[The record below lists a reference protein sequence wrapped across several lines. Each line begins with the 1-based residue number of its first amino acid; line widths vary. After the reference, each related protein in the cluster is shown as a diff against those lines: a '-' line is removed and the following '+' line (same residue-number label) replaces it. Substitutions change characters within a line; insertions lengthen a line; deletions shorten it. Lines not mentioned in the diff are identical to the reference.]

1 MLLVVFCL
9 LIVNFWQVVTVRA
22 VWYFS
27 SVLYLTPS
35 KYIVNNNRRFVSSR
49 SLHGDQQN
57 HTMVGPPVIEGSL
70 KNTIHALAF
79 GLICATLTVNF
90 GKYFV
95 PHFFPYMVGILI
107 AIEVVLFSFDKP
119 KENYD
124 KYQAPGIRGSHT
136 IEGAGSPQ
144 IRVSAPGEDPE
155 ASPRKQHRIKDKL
168 KTKKDQ
174 KGRRESGVP
183 GSPNVRRESGVPT
196 GSPKKQ
202 SLAPPLSAGEEAL
215 EAMNQRE
222 MEHDKGGKDK
232 SEKEKKKEEDKA
244 KKKEKEE
251 EKERQKAEK
260 KELKEKGKEE
270 DTEKSEKGGWRKRKA
285 TKQDTI

>member
-1 MLLVVFCL
+1 MLLVVFCS
-9 LIVNFWQVVTVRA
+9 LIVNFWQVVTARV

-35 KYIVNNNRRFVSSR
+35 TYTVNNNQPFVSSR
-49 SLHGDQQN
+49 SILSDQQN

-70 KNTIHALAF
+70 KNTIHSLAF

-107 AIEVVLFSFDKP
+107 AIEVVLFSLDRP

-124 KYQAPGIRGSHT
+124 KYQVPGVKGSHT

-144 IRVSAPGEDPE
+144 IRVSAPGEDSE
-155 ASPRKQHRIKDKL
+155 ASPRKQQRGKDKL

-183 GSPNVRRESGVPT
+183 SSPNVRRESGAP
-196 GSPKKQ
+196 GSPKRQ
-202 SLAPPLSAGEEAL
+202 NLAPPLTPGQEAL
-215 EAMNQRE
+215 ESMGDKG
-222 MEHDKGGKDK
+222 MEHEKGGKDRA
-232 SEKEKKKEEDKA
+232 EKERKKEEDKA

-260 KELKEKGKEE
+260 KELKEKAKEE
-270 DTEKSEKGGWRKRKA
+270 DAEKSEKSGWRKRKP

>member
-1 MLLVVFCL
+1 M
-9 LIVNFWQVVTVRA
+9 
-22 VWYFS
+22 
-27 SVLYLTPS
+27 
-35 KYIVNNNRRFVSSR
+35 
-49 SLHGDQQN
+49 
-57 HTMVGPPVIEGSL
+57 IEGSL
-70 KNTIHALAF
+70 KNTIHSLAF
-79 GLICATLTVNF
+79 GLICATLAVNF

-107 AIEVVLFSFDKP
+107 AVEVVLFSFDRP

-124 KYQAPGIRGSHT
+124 KYQVPGIKGSHT

-144 IRVSAPGEDPE
+144 ITVSAYGEDSE

-183 GSPNVRRESGVPT
+183 GSPNLRRESGVP
-196 GSPKKQ
+196 GSPKRQ
-202 SLAPPLSAGEEAL
+202 SLAPPLSPGQEAL
-215 EAMNQRE
+215 GE
-222 MEHDKGGKDK
+222 MEHEKGGKDK
-232 SEKEKKKEEDKA
+232 TEKEKKKDEDKA
-244 KKKEKEE
+244 KRKEKEE

-260 KELKEKGKEE
+260 KELKEKAKEE
-270 DTEKSEKGGWRKRKA
+270 DAEKSEKSGWRKRKP

>member
-1 MLLVVFCL
+1 
-9 LIVNFWQVVTVRA
+9 
-22 VWYFS
+22 
-27 SVLYLTPS
+27 
-35 KYIVNNNRRFVSSR
+35 
-49 SLHGDQQN
+49 
-57 HTMVGPPVIEGSL
+57 MVGPPVIEGSL
-70 KNTIHALAF
+70 KNTIHSLAF
-79 GLICATLTVNF
+79 GLICATLAVNF

-107 AIEVVLFSFDKP
+107 AIEVVLFSFDRP

-124 KYQAPGIRGSHT
+124 KYQVPGIKGAHS

-144 IRVSAPGEDPE
+144 IMVSAPGEDSE

-183 GSPNVRRESGVPT
+183 GSPNVRRESGVP
-196 GSPKKQ
+196 GSPKRQ
-202 SLAPPLSAGEEAL
+202 SLAPPLSPGQ
-215 EAMNQRE
+215 EAME
-222 MEHDKGGKDK
+222 AMGDMEQEKGGKDK
-232 SEKEKKKEEDKA
+232 TEKEKKKEEDKA
-244 KKKEKEE
+244 KKKEKGE

-260 KELKEKGKEE
+260 KELKEKAKEE
-270 DTEKSEKGGWRKRKA
+270 DAEKSEKSGWRKRKP

>member
-1 MLLVVFCL
+1 M
-9 LIVNFWQVVTVRA
+9 A
-22 VWYFS
+22 
-27 SVLYLTPS
+27 
-35 KYIVNNNRRFVSSR
+35 
-49 SLHGDQQN
+49 
-57 HTMVGPPVIEGSL
+57 GPPVIEGSL
-70 KNTIHALAF
+70 KNTIHSLAF

-107 AIEVVLFSFDKP
+107 AIEVVLFSLDRP

-124 KYQAPGIRGSHT
+124 KYQVPGIKGSHT

-144 IRVSAPGEDPE
+144 IMVSAPGEDSE
-155 ASPRKQHRIKDKL
+155 ASPRKQHRVKDKL

-183 GSPNVRRESGVPT
+183 ASPNVRRESGAP
-196 GSPKKQ
+196 GSPKRQ
-202 SLAPPLSAGEEAL
+202 SLAPPLSPGQGAL
-215 EAMNQRE
+215 EAMGDKE
-222 MEHDKGGKDK
+222 MEHEKGGKDRTD
-232 SEKEKKKEEDKA
+232 KERKKEEDKA

-260 KELKEKGKEE
+260 KELKEKAKEE
-270 DTEKSEKGGWRKRKA
+270 EAEKSEKSGWRKRKP